1 MGAAQATERVVERME
16 LGGGCTD
23 ALTVCL
29 RWILPERTH
38 GIQHSGVLSQAH
50 GASNTTPDKSCPAS
64 VLVP

>member
-1 MGAAQATERVVERME
+1 
-16 LGGGCTD
+16 
-23 ALTVCL
+23 L